1 MALIDVAKL
10 DAWQDRLANKFPI
23 ADLKLWTQLIVRP
36 GQVAIFVKGGK
47 LEAVYQQGTYTLKS
61 YNLPILNHLI
71 NLPLGGESPFSA
83 EVWFINTLFI
93 LDNIWGTP
101 TSLMLEDPFY
111 KIVVPLRAYGQYG
124 IRILAPELFY
134 NRIIG
139 SLQLFT
145 AEQLHS
151 YFTGMICS
159 QAAEILASEMV
170 EKQIQLLHLPAR
182 LPDLS
187 QVLAERLKPLFS
199 EFGVE
204 LVNFYLIS
212 INFPESDSAIQA
224 LKAVSQKRM
233 QLSVLGKEIYAFD
246 RTLDFLDK
254 AAVNP
259 GDSGSVMNAALGLG
273 VGLGVLPALGGKL
286 SDQLHFGLKPE
297 ANYYYLDASQPKG
310 PYALEAFLALI
321 RAGGITS
328 NTFVWKPGFDAWQP
342 ASALPELSPGFAK
355 PLFPPPPEK
364 A

>member
-10 DAWQDRLANKFPI
+10 DAWQDRLVNKFPI
-23 ADLKLWTQLIVRP
+23 SDLKLWTQLIVRP

-47 LEAVYQQGTYTLKS
+47 TEAVYQQGTYTLKS
-61 YNLPILNHLI
+61 FNLPILNHLI
-71 NLPLGGESPFSA
+71 NLPFGGESPFSA
-83 EVWFINTLFI
+83 EVWFINTLVI
-93 LDNIWGTP
+93 LDNKWGTP
-101 TSLMLEDPFY
+101 TALMLEDPFY

-124 IRILAPELFY
+124 ISILEPEVFY
-134 NRIIG
+134 NRMIG
-139 SLQLFT
+139 SLKLFQT
-145 AEQLHS
+145 DQLHA
-151 YFTGMICS
+151 YFLGMIS
-159 QAAEILASEMV
+159 SHATEIIADELVSR
-170 EKQIQLLHLPAR
+170 QIQLLQLPTHLPE
-182 LPDLS
+182 LS
-187 QVLAERLKPLFS
+187 QALTERLKPCFR

-224 LKAVSQKRM
+224 LKTVSQKRM

-310 PYALEAFLALI
+310 PFTLEAILALI

-328 NTFVWKPGFDAWQP
+328 NTFVWKPGLAAWQP
-342 ASALPELSPGFAK
+342 ASALPELSPGFAEPK
-355 PLFPPPPEK
+355 FPPPPEQS
-364 A
+364 